1 MAVSDFFFAFFIL
14 DTIIEYIYTY
24 FNHSDPLKSFW
35 DERNQTF
42 FVFLFFL
49 QNYHRIGV
57 ASEKEL
63 NAAQNDPQNW
73 VGYCYMVI
81 LSWLVNTKQDLD
93 ICQIHT

>member
-1 MAVSDFFFAFFIL
+1 MALSDFFFTFFIL

-24 FNHSDPLKSFW
+24 FNHPDPLKSFW

-42 FVFLFFL
+42 FVLLFFL
-49 QNYHRIGV
+49 QNYNRIGV